1 MNTERLVEGAEFLEQ
16 LELKPGDE
24 FDINR
29 FVERDCGTAACAL
42 GWMAIHGMF
51 GLVVNGGEHIKL
63 RFTETYGFW
72 AAQEVFDITRP
83 EAHWLFLGGSYPYT
97 HQGVSKEMVAARMR
111 WLAAG
116 GKIDNPKEDSDAG

>member
-1 MNTERLVEGAEFLEQ
+1 MNTERLIEGAAFLEQ
-16 LELKPGDE
+16 LELKPE
-24 FDINR
+24 EFFDINR

-51 GLVVNGGEHIKL
+51 GLMEHNEQIKL
-63 RFTETYGFW
+63 RHTDLTGFW
-72 AAQEVFDITRP
+72 AAQTVFGITRP
-83 EAHWLFLGGSYPYT
+83 EAQWLFLGMYYSYT
-97 HQGVSKEMVAARMR
+97 RAGVSKEMVAARMR